1 MTELPLRFP
10 RQQAGV
16 ANFRRLFR
24 SKGRGVTT
32 HRLFVWGLFAL
43 LLALGGGLLR
53 PVQAALTAEQKKE
66 IEEIRKELGKVQSL
80 MAKKDQHEEAEKL
93 LTESEAK
100 LKKIGKDAGDEN
112 NKLITGLLRQIELK
126 KTALAR
132 RDAPAK
138 GAAGA
143 GGALAFEKEI
153 APILVKNC
161 LGCHD
166 DTASGGLKFDTFA
179 ALAAGCGGKLV
190 VPGNPDASL
199 LTRRLVAAGDARM
212 PKGGKP
218 LAADEIRKIATWI
231 AGGAKFAGNKDTL
244 LSELTADANAKVDN
258 TPVAI
263 ATATGN
269 ETVSFQ
275 RDIAPFMVNLCVG
288 CHSGANP
295 RAGFSLE
302 TFEKLMK
309 GGRSGRVVL
318 PGNTED
324 SRLWHLVGKQ
334 DPIKMP
340 PGQAL
345 ITRTNHTKLRTWI
358 EEGAKFDGPDAKATL
373 RSLVPTEAELRAAEL
388 AKLSPEELVSRRVE
402 RVTSLWKKTTQEAPA
417 AIVPGDQ
424 VVVLGNVPEERLK
437 QYAGW
442 ADEAA
447 KQVSSVFGAKE
458 SPLWRGKLGIFVF
471 SDRFTY
477 AEFVQTNEGRELL
490 PEINAHVR
498 IREPDDAYLCLM
510 DIPDDATDT
519 PGAQGA
525 VLAQVTE
532 AFLQRGGKTLPEWVA
547 RGTGLALAARND
559 PKNEFYRQLGVSAGA
574 RLQTLQKP
582 DDLLKDGTFSPGDL
596 GPVGYSVVAY
606 MLRQGE
612 PQYVQFVTALLA
624 GKTLDESLKGVYNAD
639 AAKVASSY
647 LASGVSGPRTAPRKK
662 GK

>member
-1 MTELPLRFP
+1 M
-10 RQQAGV
+10 
-16 ANFRRLFR
+16 
-24 SKGRGVTT
+24 S
-32 HRLFVWGLFAL
+32 HRLLVCGLMAFL
-43 LLALGGGLLR
+43 LVAGGGTLR
-53 PVQAALTAEQKKE
+53 PIHAALTAEQKKE
-66 IEEIRKELGKVQSL
+66 IEEVRKELGKVQAL
-80 MAKKDQHEEAEKL
+80 IAKKDQHEEAEKL
-93 LTESEAK
+93 LTEAETK

-126 KTALAR
+126 KAALAR

-143 GGALAFEKEI
+143 GAISFEKEI

-161 LGCHD
+161 MGCHD

-190 VPGNPDASL
+190 VPGNPDGSI
-199 LTRRLVAAGDARM
+199 LTRRLVAAGEARM
-212 PKGGKP
+212 PKGGKA
-218 LAADEIRKIATWI
+218 LAPDEIRKIATWI

-263 ATATGN
+263 ATATGS
-269 ETVSFQ
+269 EKVSFQ
-275 RDIAPFMVNLCVG
+275 RDIAPFMVNLCVN

-340 PGQAL
+340 QGQAL
-345 ITRTNHTKLRTWI
+345 ITRSNHTNLRIWI
-358 EEGAKFDGPDAKATL
+358 EEGAKFDGPDPKAPL

-388 AKLSPEELVSRRVE
+388 AKLSPEELVNRRIE
-402 RVTSLWKKTTQEAPA
+402 RATSLWKKTTQEAPA
-417 AIVPGDQ
+417 TIAQGDQ
-424 VVVLGNVPEERLK
+424 VMVLGSVPEDRLK
-437 QYAGW
+437 QYVTW
-442 ADEAA
+442 ADDAA
-447 KQVSSVFGAKE
+447 KQVASIFKANE
-458 SPLWRGKLGIFVF
+458 TPLWRGKLAIFVF
-471 SDRFTY
+471 NDRFTY
-477 AEFVQTNEGRELL
+477 SEFVQTNEGRELL

-498 IREPDDAYLCLM
+498 IRDPEDAYLCLM
-510 DIPDDATDT
+510 DIPDDATDS
-519 PGAQGA
+519 PGAQGT
-525 VLAQVTE
+525 VLAQITE
-532 AFLQRGGKTLPEWVA
+532 AFLHRGGKTLPEWVS

-559 PKNEFYRQLGVSAGA
+559 AKNEYYRQLGVSAGA

-582 DDLLKDGTFSPGDL
+582 DDLLKDGTFSPADL
-596 GPVGYSVVAY
+596 GPVGYSLVAY

-612 PQYVQFVTALLA
+612 PQYVQFVSALLA

-639 AAKVASSY
+639 AVKVAASY
-647 LASGVSGPRTAPRKK
+647 LASGAAGPRNAPRKK

>member
-1 MTELPLRFP
+1 MR
-10 RQQAGV
+10 
-16 ANFRRLFR
+16 
-24 SKGRGVTT
+24 
-32 HRLFVWGLFAL
+32 HRLLVCGLVAL
-43 LLALGGGLLR
+43 LLGGGLFL
-53 PVQAALTAEQKKE
+53 PSVFAALTAEQKKE
-66 IEEIRKELGKVQSL
+66 IEEIRKDLGKVQGL
-80 MAKKDQHEEAEKL
+80 IAKKDQHDEAEKL
-93 LTESEAK
+93 LADAEAK

-132 RDAPAK
+132 REAPAK
-138 GAAGA
+138 GAGGA
-143 GGALAFEKEI
+143 AGALAFEKDI

-199 LTRRLVAAGDARM
+199 LTRRLIAPGEARM
-212 PKGGKP
+212 PKGEKALP
-218 LAADEIRKIATWI
+218 PEDIRKIATWI

-244 LSELTADANAKVDN
+244 LAELTADANAKVDN
-258 TPVAI
+258 TPVSI

-324 SRLWHLVGKQ
+324 SRLWHLVGRQ

-345 ITRTNHTKLRTWI
+345 ITRTNHTKLRIWI
-358 EEGAKFDGPDAKATL
+358 EEGAKFDGPDAKAPI

-388 AKLSPEELVSRRVE
+388 AKLSPEELVNRRVE

-417 AIVPGDQ
+417 AIAQGDQ
-424 VVVLGNVPEERLK
+424 VVVLGSVPEDRLK
-437 QYAGW
+437 QYASW

-447 KQVSSVFGAKE
+447 KQVGSLFGAKE
-458 SPLWRGKLGIFVF
+458 APLWRGKLGIFVF
-471 SDRFTY
+471 NDRFTY

-510 DIPDDATDT
+510 DIPDDATET
-519 PGAQGA
+519 TGARGA

-532 AFLQRGGKTLPEWVA
+532 AFLQRAGKTLPEWVA

-559 PKNEFYRQLGVSAGA
+559 PKNDFYRQLGVSAGT

-582 DDLLKDGTFSPGDL
+582 EDLLKDGTFSPADL

-612 PQYVQFVTALLA
+612 PQYVQFVSALLA
-624 GKTLDESLKGVYNAD
+624 GKSLDESLKGVYNAD
-639 AAKVASSY
+639 AAKVAASY
-647 LASGVSGPRTAPRKK
+647 LAAGVSGPRTAPRKK

>member
-1 MTELPLRFP
+1 M
-10 RQQAGV
+10 
-16 ANFRRLFR
+16 
-24 SKGRGVTT
+24 S
-32 HRLFVWGLFAL
+32 HRLLVCG
-43 LLALGGGLLR
+43 LLAFLLVAGGVSLR
-53 PVQAALTAEQKKE
+53 PAHAALTPDQKKE
-66 IEEIRKELGKVQSL
+66 IEEIRKELGKVQAL
-80 MAKKDQHEEAEKL
+80 IGKKDQHEEAEKL
-93 LTESEAK
+93 LNEAETK

-138 GAAGA
+138 GVAAAGA
-143 GGALAFEKEI
+143 ALSFEKEI

-179 ALAAGCGGKLV
+179 SLAAGCGGKLV
-190 VPGNPDASL
+190 VPGNPDASI
-199 LTRRLVAAGDARM
+199 LTRRLVAAGEARM
-212 PKGGKP
+212 PKGGKA
-218 LAADEIRKIATWI
+218 LAPDEIRKIATWI

-263 ATATGN
+263 ATATGS
-269 ETVSFQ
+269 EKVSFQ
-275 RDIAPFMVNLCVG
+275 RDIAPFMVNLCVN

-340 PGQAL
+340 QGQAL
-345 ITRTNHTKLRTWI
+345 ITRTNHTNLRVWI
-358 EEGAKFDGPDAKATL
+358 EEGAKFDGPDPKAPL

-388 AKLSPEELVSRRVE
+388 AKLSPEELVNRRIE
-402 RVTSLWKKTTQEAPA
+402 RATSLWKKTTQEAPA
-417 AIVPGDQ
+417 TIAQGEQ
-424 VVVLGNVPEERLK
+424 VMVLGNVSEDRLK
-437 QYAGW
+437 QYVAWG
-442 ADEAA
+442 DDAA
-447 KQVSSVFGAKE
+447 KQVASIFKASE
-458 SPLWRGKLGIFVF
+458 TPLWRGKLAVFVF

-477 AEFVQTNEGRELL
+477 SEFVQTNEARELL
-490 PEINAHVR
+490 PEIQAHVR
-498 IREPDDAYLCLM
+498 IRDPEDAYLCLM
-510 DIPDDATDT
+510 DIPDDTTDS
-519 PGAQGA
+519 PGAPGM

-532 AFLQRGGKTLPEWVA
+532 AFLQRGGKTLPEWVS

-559 PKNEFYRQLGVSAGA
+559 AKNEYYRQLGVSAGA
-574 RLQTLQKP
+574 RMQTLQKP
-582 DDLLKDGTFSPGDL
+582 DDLLKDGTFSPADL
-596 GPVGYSVVAY
+596 GPVGYSLVAY

-612 PQYVQFVTALLA
+612 PQYVQFVSALLA

-639 AAKVASSY
+639 AAKVAASY
-647 LASGVSGPRTAPRKK
+647 LASGAAGPRNAPRKK

>member
-1 MTELPLRFP
+1 MR
-10 RQQAGV
+10 
-16 ANFRRLFR
+16 
-24 SKGRGVTT
+24 
-32 HRLFVWGLFAL
+32 HRLTVCGLFASL
-43 LLALGGGLLR
+43 LLAGGLLLQ
-53 PVQAALTAEQKKE
+53 PAHAALTAEQKKE
-66 IEEIRKELGKVQSL
+66 VEEIRKELGKVQSL
-80 MAKKDQHEEAEKL
+80 IAKKDQHEEAEKL
-93 LTESEAK
+93 LSEAENK

-132 RDAPAK
+132 REAPAK

-143 GGALAFEKEI
+143 AGGLSFENDI

-161 LGCHD
+161 LSCHD

-199 LTRRLVAAGDARM
+199 LTRRLIAPGEARM
-212 PKGGKP
+212 PKGGKALP
-218 LAADEIRKIATWI
+218 QDEIRKIATWI

-345 ITRTNHTKLRTWI
+345 ITRTNHTKLRVWI
-358 EEGAKFDGPDAKATL
+358 EEGAKFDGPDAKAAL

-388 AKLSPEELVSRRVE
+388 AKLSPEELVNRRVE

-417 AIVPGDQ
+417 AIAQGDQ
-424 VVVLGNVPEERLK
+424 VVVLGNVPEDRLK
-437 QYAGW
+437 QYSAW

-447 KQVSSVFGAKE
+447 KQVGSLFGAKV

-471 SDRFTY
+471 NDRFTY
-477 AEFVQTNEGRELL
+477 SEFVQTNEGRELL

-498 IREPDDAYLCLM
+498 IREPDDAYLCLI

-519 PGAQGA
+519 TGARGA

-532 AFLQRGGKTLPEWVA
+532 AFLGRGGKPLPEWVS

-559 PKNEFYRQLGVSAGA
+559 PKNEYYRQLGVSAGA

-582 DDLLKDGTFSPGDL
+582 DDLLKDGTFSPADL

-612 PQYVQFVTALLA
+612 PQYVQFVSALLA
-624 GKTLDESLKGVYNAD
+624 GKSLDESLKGVYNAD
-639 AAKVASSY
+639 AAKVAASY
-647 LASGVSGPRTAPRKK
+647 LTSGVSGPRTAPRKK